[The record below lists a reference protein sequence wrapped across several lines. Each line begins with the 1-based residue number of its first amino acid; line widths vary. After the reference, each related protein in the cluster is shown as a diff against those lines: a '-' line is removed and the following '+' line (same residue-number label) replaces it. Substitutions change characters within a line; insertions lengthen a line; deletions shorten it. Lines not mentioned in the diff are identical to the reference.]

1 VTLHIGRVSVVVNA
15 SLVTEDSLLVV
26 EEDVRSADCS
36 IFSGDLLSLVT
47 EIWKVE
53 AFVLGSRDHV
63 FKTVLRISG
72 IIVAID
78 SDQTSALGQI
88 VPLKLNH
95 SALVCLHVGTVIAA
109 EDDCES
115 LLVSEALERVRFAV
129 YSLQLE
135 VYGSAAERKSNG
147 ANSDW

>member
-1 VTLHIGRVSVVVNA
+1 MLI
-15 SLVTEDSLLVV
+15 E
-26 EEDVRSADCS
+26 EEDVWSTDCT
-36 IFSGDLLSLVT
+36 IFSSDLLSLVT
-47 EIWKVE
+47 QVWKVE
-53 AFVLGSRDHV
+53 SFVLGPRYHV
-63 FKTVLRISG
+63 FETVFRISR

-78 SDQTSALGQI
+78 SDQTSAFGQI

-95 SALVCLHVGTVIAA
+95 SGLVCLHVGTVIAA

-115 LLVSEALERVRFAV
+115 LLVSEALQRVRFAV

-147 ANSDW
+147 ANSDR

>member
-1 VTLHIGRVSVVVNA
+1 
-15 SLVTEDSLLVV
+15 LLGV
-26 EEDVRSADCS
+26 EEDVRRGDCS
-36 IFSGDLLSLVT
+36 ICAGGLLSVGT

-63 FKTVLRISG
+63 FKTVLRISRV
-72 IIVAID
+72 IVAID

-88 VPLKLNH
+88 VSLQLNH

-115 LLVSEALERVRFAV
+115 LLVSEAVQRVRFAV

-135 VYGSAAERKSNG
+135 VYGRATERKSNG
-147 ANSDW
+147 ANGDR

>member
-1 VTLHIGRVSVVVNA
+1 M
-15 SLVTEDSLLVV
+15 
-26 EEDVRSADCS
+26 RSADCS

-95 SALVCLHVGTVIAA
+95 SGLVCLHVGTVITA

-115 LLVSEALERVRFAV
+115 ILVREALQRVRFAV
-129 YSLQLE
+129 YYLQLE
-135 VYGSAAERKSNG
+135 VYGRASEMKYTGDSNHRG
-147 ANSDW
+147 CCH